1 MERHVVIV
9 GAGLAGSLLAVFL
22 ARQGFRVS
30 VYERRPDPRQQGYA
44 GGRSINLALSIRG
57 IDALRAA
64 GLADRILSAE
74 AIPMRGRMI
83 HPPSPATALVFQP
96 YSSNPDD
103 AINSVSRAG
112 LNLALI
118 NAAAELPNVSIF
130 FEHPCLDAELE
141 APAAIFAR
149 PGGST
154 LRITAD
160 LIVATDGAYSAVR
173 QRMLKNDRFEYS
185 QSYLKHGYKE
195 LHIPP
200 AAELG
205 LSSAAHD
212 GFALAPHALHIWPR
226 GSAMMIALPNRDKSF
241 TCTLF
246 WPLRDETAEGHGLEN
261 LRTDDQ
267 VASFFARHY
276 PDAAKMMPTL
286 TNDYR
291 ANPNGSLVTVRCWP
305 WQMHGNVCLLG
316 DAAHAIVPFYGQGM
330 NCAFEDCKALSTCL
344 AEAGGPAADAA
355 ALASALDRYQHLRKP
370 NADAIADM
378 ALDNFIEMRDK
389 VGRPTF
395 LHKKRVEQLLHKEFP
410 DRCQPQYNLVS
421 FSTTPYA
428 EAQSRGAALDA
439 ICEAVVAQL
448 PLEHARHLE
457 ADDFDQRVLNI
468 ARPLLGLGHPGP
480 TSDQPLS
487 RLIDISPS
495 IDDSTSVWPGDTPFR
510 RNVSLDMARGDHLT
524 LSSITTTVHLGAHA
538 DGFNHY
544 GNPAPGVGQLG
555 LHHFIGKARVLEI
568 NIARGGR
575 IRPGNVAGGKA
586 ALDAIGSAS
595 ERIVLL
601 RTNTFAGFTRW
612 NNDFAA
618 LAVEFVDA
626 LAARG
631 IVTIGIDTPSVD
643 LFDSK
648 TMEAH
653 HAVLRHSIAILEGL
667 DLAHVAPGI
676 YTLMAAPLRLA
687 EADGSPVRAVLLPE

>member
-30 VYERRPDPRQQGYA
+30 VYERRADPRQKGYA

-64 GLADRILSAE
+64 GLAERIMTTE

-83 HPPSPATALVFQP
+83 HPPAPGTGLVFQP

-103 AINSVSRAG
+103 AINSVSRGG

-118 NAAAELPNVSIF
+118 HAAAELPNVTMYF
-130 FEHPCLDAELE
+130 DHPCLDAELE
-141 APAAIFAR
+141 APAALFSR
-149 PGGST
+149 PDGST
-154 LRITAD
+154 VRVTAD
-160 LIVATDGAYSAVR
+160 LIVATDGAYSAIR

-185 QSYLKHGYKE
+185 QTYLKHGYKE
-195 LHIPP
+195 LHIPS
-200 AAELG
+200 AAEVG
-205 LSSAAHD
+205 LSATAHD
-212 GFALAPHALHIWPR
+212 GYALAPHALHIWPR

-246 WPLRDETAEGHGLEN
+246 WPLRDESADGHGLEN
-261 LRTDDQ
+261 LATDEQ

-286 TNDYR
+286 TSDYR

-305 WQMHGNVCLLG
+305 WQMHGKVCLMG

-355 ALASALDRYQHLRKP
+355 SLASALDRYQHLRKP

-389 VGRPTF
+389 VGRPAF
-395 LHKKRVEQLLHKEFP
+395 LHKKRIEQLLHKHFP

-428 EAQSRGAALDA
+428 QAKSRGAALDA

-448 PLEHARHLE
+448 PLEHARTLE
-457 ADDFDQRVLNI
+457 PADFDQRVLNI
-468 ARPLLGLGHPGP
+468 VRPLLGLGLSDA
-480 TSDQPLS
+480 TTDQPPS
-487 RLIDISPS
+487 RLIDISPA
-495 IDDSTSVWPGDTPFR
+495 ITNSTNVWPGDTPFQ
-510 RNVSLDMARGDHLT
+510 RNVLMDMAKGDHIT

-544 GNPAPGVGQLG
+544 GHPAPGVGQLG

-586 ALDAIGSAS
+586 ALDAIGTAS

-601 RTNTFAGFTRW
+601 RTNTFAGFDRW
-612 NNDFAA
+612 NSDFAA
-618 LAVEFVDA
+618 LSVEFVDA
-626 LAARG
+626 LAARAV
-631 IVTIGIDTPSVD
+631 VTIGIDTPSVD
-643 LFDSK
+643 LQDSK

-653 HAVLRHSIAILEGL
+653 RAILRHNIAILEGL
-667 DLAHVAPGI
+667 DLSHVAPGL
-676 YTLMAAPLRLA
+676 YTLMAAPIRLT
-687 EADGSPVRAVLLPE
+687 EADGSPVRAVLMPE